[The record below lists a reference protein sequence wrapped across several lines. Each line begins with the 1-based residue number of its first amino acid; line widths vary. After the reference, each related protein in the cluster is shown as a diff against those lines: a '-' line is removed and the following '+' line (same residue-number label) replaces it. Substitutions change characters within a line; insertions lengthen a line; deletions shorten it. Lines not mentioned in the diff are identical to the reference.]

1 MVAPPGTVEAA
12 KCYLGLPRKAGITA
26 FLAPAHKGT
35 ARVDVPSYLHR
46 YCCQYLGPEHSH
58 PTVNLLRKWFHTA
71 LHDMTVD
78 KTKLHKLFT
87 AIDAHSADIAQRH
100 YILKGPE
107 DIGEQGPDQS
117 PPDSLTCAAKL
128 SVCMGCHRGAKRK
141 TVLTRPSPHIALCM
155 VAPPPPRTMPSSP
168 S

>member
-1 MVAPPGTVEAA
+1 MCIHMGWHGRPPGTVEAA

-35 ARVDVPSYLHR
+35 ARVDVPSYPHR
-46 YCCQYLGPEHSH
+46 YCCQYLGPKHSH

-78 KTKLHKLFT
+78 KTKLHTLFT

-107 DIGEQGPDQS
+107 DIGEQGPDQ
-117 PPDSLTCAAKL
+117 PTRFINPCNKAF
-128 SVCMGCHRGAKRK
+128 SVHGVPQGCKKENG
-141 TVLTRPSPHIALCM
+141 PH
-155 VAPPPPRTMPSSP
+155 
-168 S
+168 